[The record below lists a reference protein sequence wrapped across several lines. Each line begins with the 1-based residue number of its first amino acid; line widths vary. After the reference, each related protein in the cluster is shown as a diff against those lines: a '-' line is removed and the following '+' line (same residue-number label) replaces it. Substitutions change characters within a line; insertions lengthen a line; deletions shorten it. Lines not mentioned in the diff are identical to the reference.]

1 MKQRDFIFCAA
12 ACLSAV
18 LVASCGGDGTDAAAA
33 PMAKA
38 CVAGSACV
46 TTVAGTGESGNVDG
60 SADTAQFSF
69 PHAVAIDAAS
79 NIHVADYGNSNLT
92 RLISNGSVT
101 TPAEDP
107 IMFPLQASEVTD
119 GNGNRYVADSYHNR
133 ILKMTPAGDTIVLA
147 GTGYSG
153 GTDGDA
159 SAATFSMPMG
169 LAFDAEGALYVADMG
184 SRKIR
189 KIVIG

>member
-1 MKQRDFIFCAA
+1 MKQRDFILRAA
-12 ACLSAV
+12 ACLSLV
-18 LVASCGGDGTDAAAA
+18 LVAGCGGDGTGAPAA

-38 CVAGSACV
+38 CVAGGVCV
-46 TTVAGTGESGNVDG
+46 TTVAGSGDSGNVDG
-60 SADTAQFSF
+60 SADLAQFSF

-92 RLISNGSVT
+92 RIISNGSVT

-107 IMFPLQASEVTD
+107 ISFALQADQVTD
-119 GNGNRYVADSYHNR
+119 GSGNRYVADSYHNR
-133 ILKMTPAGDTIVLA
+133 ILKVTPAGETVVLA

-153 GTDGDA
+153 DSDGDA

-189 KIVIG
+189 KIVLG